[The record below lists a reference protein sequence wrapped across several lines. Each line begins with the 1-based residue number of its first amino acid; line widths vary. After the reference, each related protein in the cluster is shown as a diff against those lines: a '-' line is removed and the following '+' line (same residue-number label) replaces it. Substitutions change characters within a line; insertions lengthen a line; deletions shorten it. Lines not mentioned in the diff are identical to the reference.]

1 MLDSLALKALYTILT
16 FIFVLAFIITLYSF
30 RQGVIDF
37 VIKVIDN
44 IKTALNFL
52 FGLFYIKD
60 DPITGNEKGI
70 FREWPFKT
78 IFMLGGI
85 VLVGVFIYLNESG
98 QLNTNAKFLS
108 YVIGLLV
115 LMLVS
120 YLLYDNTLNAVDGEQ
135 YKKYNKDGGILS
147 KLKFPFMDRL
157 KPLFM
162 NYGVGILLFLAVY
175 SIIITIIY
183 SIDPRSFNA
192 AKIVNLFIAITL
204 ISGLYFYLKRFL
216 PVLGSFGKLL
226 MYTIFII
233 PCLIHSVIKIMIRN
247 EIKEKGNM
255 MRNVVILCVAIIL
268 GAGYIFI
275 PHLVKYFHSLND
287 IDPARK
293 NNIDMEIE
301 TLEHETML
309 LRAKKNRIEAKP
321 HKYIDWEFISN
332 GKDQFYKTEKKEL
345 LKKELE
351 KIGYIDMN
359 KDPAKYAK
367 EKKNND
373 LLGITT
379 FTLSDIV
386 RYVQESVPKI
396 FKINSRIDE
405 NIQRVKELKVEKSE
419 LGTTNKAKVL
429 LMKPMP
435 LDKEIRLAQGYE
447 LNKATN
453 VYPNLNYAISSWVY
467 LHPEPPNH
475 NAAMSEYTNILQ
487 YGEAQKISYNMRK
500 QSLKV
505 TTFDRETNN
514 WIDVFETKKIKLQK
528 WNNIIL
534 NVHNSTIDIFINGDL
549 VISKINHVPILN
561 GQYLVSGENN
571 GISGGIANVV
581 FYPSPLKKFK
591 IDLLYNDL
599 KNKSPPVV

>member
-52 FGLFYIKD
+52 FGLFYIKND
-60 DPITGNEKGI
+60 AITGNEKGI

-108 YVIGLLV
+108 YIIGLLV
-115 LMLVS
+115 LMLIS
-120 YLLYDNTLNAVDGEQ
+120 YLLYDNTLNVVDSEQ

-147 KLKFPFMDRL
+147 KLKFPIMDRL

-216 PVLGSFGKLL
+216 PILGSFGKLL

-255 MRNVVILCVAIIL
+255 MRNIVILCVAIIL

-332 GKDQFYKTEKKEL
+332 GKDQLYKTEKKEL

-599 KNKSPPVV
+599 KNKSPPIV

>member
-52 FGLFYIKD
+52 FGLFYIEGD
-60 DPITGNEKGI
+60 AITGNEKGI

-108 YVIGLLV
+108 YIIGLLV
-115 LMLVS
+115 LMLLS
-120 YLLYDNTLNAVDGEQ
+120 YLLYDNTLNAVDSEQ

-216 PVLGSFGKLL
+216 PILGSFGKLL

-247 EIKEKGNM
+247 EIKERGNM

-287 IDPARK
+287 TDPARK

-332 GKDQFYKTEKKEL
+332 GKDQLYKTEKKEL

>member
-30 RQGVIDF
+30 RRGVIDF
-37 VIKVIDN
+37 FIKIIDN
-44 IKTALNFL
+44 IKTTLNFL
-52 FGLFYIKD
+52 FGLFYTKD
-60 DPITGNEKGI
+60 SEITGNEKGI

-78 IFMLGGI
+78 IFLFGGLI
-85 VLVGVFIYLNESG
+85 LIGVFIYLNQTG
-98 QLNTNAKFLS
+98 KLNTNAKFLP
-108 YVIGLLV
+108 YIIGLLV
-115 LMLVS
+115 LMLLS
-120 YLLYDNTLNAVDGEQ
+120 YLLYDNTLNVVDSEQ
-135 YKKYNKDGGILS
+135 YKKYKKDDGILS

-162 NYGVGILLFLAVY
+162 NYGVGILLFIAVY
-175 SIIITIIY
+175 SIIITVIY
-183 SIDPRSFNA
+183 SIDPRTFNA
-192 AKIVNLFIAITL
+192 AKIVNLFIGITL

-216 PVLGSFGKLL
+216 PILGSFGKLL

-247 EIKEKGNM
+247 EIKDTGNM

-321 HKYIDWEFISN
+321 HKYIDWGYISN
-332 GKDQFYKTEKKEL
+332 GKDQLYKTEKKEL

-351 KIGYIDMN
+351 KIGYIDTN

-367 EKKNND
+367 EKKNNG

-379 FTLSDIV
+379 FTLDDIV
-386 RYVQESVPKI
+386 LYIQENVPKI

-405 NIQRVKELKVEKSE
+405 NIQRVKELKNEKSE
-419 LGTTNKAKVL
+419 LGTTNKAKIL
-429 LMKPMP
+429 LMKPMS
-435 LDKEIRLAQGYE
+435 LDQEIRLAQGYE

-453 VYPNLNYAISSWVY
+453 VHPNLNYAISSWVY

-475 NAAMSEYTNILQ
+475 NAAMSNYTNILQ

-505 TTFDRETNN
+505 TTFDRDTNN

-528 WNNIIL
+528 WNNIVL

-561 GQYLVSGENN
+561 GQYLVTGENN